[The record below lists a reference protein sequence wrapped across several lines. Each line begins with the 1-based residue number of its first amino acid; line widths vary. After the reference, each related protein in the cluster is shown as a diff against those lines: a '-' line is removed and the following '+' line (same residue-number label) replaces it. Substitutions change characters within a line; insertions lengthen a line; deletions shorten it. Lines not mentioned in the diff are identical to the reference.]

1 MPPYVLIDEGKLYRT
16 LLNLLSN
23 ALKFS
28 VGKATPEILLQF
40 KRNKI
45 EIAVRDYGIGIHA
58 SDKKRVF
65 EPFFRGSNVDQTPG
79 TGLGLVIVK
88 EFIDLHDGKIH
99 FNSHRLGGTTF
110 IVELSL

>member
-1 MPPYVLIDEGKLYRT
+1 
-16 LLNLLSN
+16 LLSN

-28 VGKATPEILLQF
+28 TGKPAPEITLRF
-40 KRNKI
+40 KRKKI
-45 EIAVRDYGIGIHA
+45 EIFVRDYGIGIHA

-79 TGLGLVIVK
+79 TGLGLVVVK
-88 EFIDLHDGKIH
+88 EFIDLHGGKIH

-110 IVELSL
+110 NLELPL